1 MKISEIVL
9 ERGSPSTYTDYTD
22 PSVKGPNGEK
32 LVVNRQGQ
40 VGYFK
45 QQGRGTSFVAY
56 DPKAQAAKPA
66 ATTASEPDPYAID
79 YGDAMTNMQGAPTA
93 EPVDPEKAAAVQRVL
108 LSFVPGIGTALD
120 VKDAIEAAAKGEYGE
135 AAASSAFALLG
146 LIPIVGAPT
155 ARAIAAAKNF
165 AKANPKVVQ
174 AMQGKGAAT
183 PKPTTTTTPP
193 AAARAE
199 PTVPPATPKP
209 TTTTTPPAAA
219 RAEPTVPPAAA
230 ASKVEPVSPTAPK
243 PSAPAAKPAPDPVIQ
258 KGQAALGVGGV
269 AAGAAMA
276 NRGSDAAAAA
286 RAVPEPAAATSPGLS
301 TAQKVGVGGVA
312 GAAVGAGVATATD
325 KTRPQAQD
333 QTPAS
338 KSVDKAEPATAT
350 TQYQIK
356 PGDNLTKISRQ
367 FGTTINDIMKLNPQI
382 KDPNLI
388 YAGKTLNLPATVKEH
403 NSEFARIIEITQ
415 RLRY

>member
-56 DPKAQAAKPA
+56 DPKAQSAKPA

-120 VKDAIEAAAKGEYGE
+120 VKDAIEAASKGEYGE

-165 AKANPKVVQ
+165 VKANPKVVQ
-174 AMQGKGAAT
+174 AMQGKGAAA
-183 PKPTTTTTPP
+183 PKPSATTPP

-199 PTVPPATPKP
+199 PTVPPAAPKP
-209 TTTTTPPAAA
+209 SATTPPAAA

-230 ASKVEPVSPTAPK
+230 AGKVEPVSPTAPK

-286 RAVPEPAAATSPGLS
+286 RAVPEPAAAANPGLS

-312 GAAVGAGVATATD
+312 GAAVGAGVATAAD
-325 KTRPQAQD
+325 KLKPQAQD

-338 KSVDKAEPATAT
+338 KSVDKAEPAPAT

-388 YAGKTLNLPATVKEH
+388 YAGKTLNIPTTVKEH
-403 NSEFARIIEITQ
+403 NSEFARIIEIAQ